1 MNNNVF
7 VTAIGV
13 VTPIGIGVTDFT
25 AGLKQGNSNFTY
37 LEKKWNEKTMSY
49 PMAIVQ
55 DFQFLKEV
63 NALDLPDDLKNK
75 VKRIRNLTKS
85 EKFGLL
91 TVLEAWSQLNI
102 ESIDLSKVAIV
113 LCGSN
118 TQMDHI
124 LGVHEQYREKL
135 TFMNPN
141 YGLSLF
147 DTDLIGVISELL
159 QIKGEGFSVGSAS
172 ASGNMGVIQATRL
185 IRSGEFDQV
194 VVVAPLMD
202 LSIFELQGFT
212 SIGAMALCSDSIGPT
227 EICRPFDS
235 EPNGFV
241 YGQMAGSLILESENS
256 MKQTNNK
263 AIASVAGYGSSLDS
277 NRNPN
282 PSVEGEM
289 IVMGKALSM
298 AGLESKAINYI
309 NAHGTASKIGDLT
322 ESEAIVKMSLRN
334 ASVNSTKSLIGHGL
348 TAAGLVESIATLI
361 QMKEG
366 FVHVSKNISQ
376 PITEEINWVTQK
388 NEKKL
393 NHTMN
398 NSFGFGGI
406 NTSIIYSNL

>member
-7 VTAIGV
+7 VTAMGV
-13 VTPIGIGVTDFT
+13 ATPIGIGIHDFT
-25 AGLKQGNSNFTY
+25 VGLKRGHSNFRY
-37 LEKKWNEKTMSY
+37 LEKEWNEKIVSY
-49 PMAIVQ
+49 PMAVVQ
-55 DFQFLKEV
+55 DFQFIQEV
-63 NALDLPDDLKNK
+63 NALDLSDELKTK

-85 EKFGLL
+85 EQFGLL
-91 TVLEAWSQLNI
+91 TVLEAWSQLNT
-102 ESIDLSKVAIV
+102 ESINLSKVAIV

-124 LGVHEQYREKL
+124 LGMHEQYREKL

-194 VVVAPLMD
+194 IVVAPLMD

-212 SIGAMALCSDSIGPT
+212 SIGAMALCSDSIDPT
-227 EICRPFDS
+227 EICRPFDNQ
-235 EPNGFV
+235 PNGFV
-241 YGQMAGSLILESENS
+241 YGQMAGTLILESENS
-256 MKQTNNK
+256 LKQTSNK

-289 IVMGKALSM
+289 IAMGKALSM
-298 AGLESKAINYI
+298 AGLEATEIKYI

-322 ESEAIVKMSLRN
+322 ESEAIIKMSLGN
-334 ASVNSTKSLIGHGL
+334 AFVNSTKSLIGHGV

-361 QMKEG
+361 QMKAG
-366 FVHVSKNISQ
+366 FVHVSNNISQ
-376 PITEEINWVTQK
+376 PITEDINWVNQK
-388 NEKKL
+388 IENAIS
-393 NHTMN
+393 HAMN

-406 NTSIIYSNL
+406 NTSIIYSN

>member
-1 MNNNVF
+1 ML
-7 VTAIGV
+7 
-13 VTPIGIGVTDFT
+13 
-25 AGLKQGNSNFTY
+25 AG
-37 LEKKWNEKTMSY
+37 
-49 PMAIVQ
+49 A
-55 DFQFLKEV
+55 
-63 NALDLPDDLKNK
+63 
-75 VKRIRNLTKS
+75 
-85 EKFGLL
+85 
-91 TVLEAWSQLNI
+91 
-102 ESIDLSKVAIV
+102 
-113 LCGSN
+113 
-118 TQMDHI
+118 
-124 LGVHEQYREKL
+124 
-135 TFMNPN
+135 
-141 YGLSLF
+141 
-147 DTDLIGVISELL
+147 
-159 QIKGEGFSVGSAS
+159 
-172 ASGNMGVIQATRL
+172 
-185 IRSGEFDQV
+185 
-194 VVVAPLMD
+194 
-202 LSIFELQGFT
+202 
-212 SIGAMALCSDSIGPT
+212 
-227 EICRPFDS
+227 
-235 EPNGFV
+235 
-241 YGQMAGSLILESENS
+241 LILESENS